1 MRAEA
6 LATANRDR
14 RNEGN
19 LPTFAEHERE
29 HIPLNSMTDDYED
42 VDDKQQY
49 HPRFAS
55 TTDVGAPSIISGVGE
70 GYGRRNNAPPGLPVT
85 FSATGTS
92 LISPGGAGPN
102 DAPHSPVLAVGGVG
116 SRLGA
121 EARANRGRA
130 TSTDQDRL
138 YTQQRQGSQT
148 TKPFQGMYDPSQQPQ
163 QQQDYYQQQQQGQGY
178 HDPYQQSTSPPP
190 QQQQYQQYS
199 SMPEPTVVS
208 PTYSNHLSP
217 TRDGA
222 YPPYPAPQTTIGSS
236 YSQPT
241 VIGAAGGYPSQSQ
254 QQSTPYGSFP
264 ASDSKQNFS
273 YPTSSSPPPQQYQPY
288 SQPHPQQSFHLA
300 NQTTGD
306 GASIAPTYYTN
317 EPQQGSYGGNGTYGQ
332 HQQPPVPSM
341 PNPHSP
347 TYGAGQGS
355 SADAYGVPYGSSGAQ
370 RY

>member
-29 HIPLNSMTDDYED
+29 HIPLNTMTDDYED

-70 GYGRRNNAPPGLPVT
+70 GYGRRNPAAPGLPVS
-85 FSATGTS
+85 FSGTGAS
-92 LISPGGAGPN
+92 LVSPSA
-102 DAPHSPVLAVGGVG
+102 DAPPHSPTMAIGGVG

-138 YTQQRQGSQT
+138 YSAQRQGSQT
-148 TKPFQGMYDPSQQPQ
+148 TEPFQGMYDQPQ
-163 QQQDYYQQQQQGQGY
+163 QQQYDQQYGQGYQQQQQQY

-190 QQQQYQQYS
+190 QQSYT

-208 PTYSNHLSP
+208 PTYSQHNG
-217 TRDGA
+217 GA
-222 YPPYPAPQTTIGSS
+222 YPPYPSPGQGQGTVGASTIGSA

-241 VIGAAGGYPSQSQ
+241 VVGGGGGYPSA
-254 QQSTPYGSFP
+254 STPYGALPS
-264 ASDSKQNFS
+264 SDSKQNFS
-273 YPTSSSPPPQQYQPY
+273 YPTSSSPPPQHQQQYQPY
-288 SQPHPQQSFHLA
+288 SQPQQQNFHLH

-317 EPQQGSYGGNGTYGQ
+317 EPQQGSYGGNGTYG
-332 HQQPPVPSM
+332 HQQQQAPPM

-347 TYGAGQGS
+347 TYGGGGGNG
-355 SADAYGVPYGSSGAQ
+355 ADAYGVPYGSSGAQ